1 LAPKAHAAHCTKLAI
16 SFAWFKCHYPNVFY
30 QVLLGG
36 EDKEE
41 LMLCSDEDLEHKLS
55 LLNDGIYDVQGKKD
69 TIQLLLEARQRGYV
83 PVAPDLPVRI
93 E

>member
-1 LAPKAHAAHCTKLAI
+1 M
-16 SFAWFKCHYPNVFY
+16 
-30 QVLLGG
+30 GG

-55 LLNDGIYDVQGKKD
+55 LLSDDIYDVHDEKD